1 MYIVGGDVLYT
12 HVMCMVRNHDSKLR
26 VNTYKLKAN
35 DIIVMHN
42 LNYCLSGDILRILGK
57 CKMSCRTCMHAAWTI
72 IYYNIDTVMYL
83 YIDNV

>member
-35 DIIVMHN
+35 NIIVMHN
-42 LNYCLSGDILRILGK
+42 LNYCLSGDIYILRNLGK
-57 CKMSCRTCMHAAWTI
+57 CKMSCGTCMHAAWTMI
-72 IYYNIDTVMYL
+72 IYYNWGEPKRAPH
-83 YIDNV
+83 